1 MLHSY
6 KRNWV
11 GVLFLTLLPVLSF
24 AQDYSGRHVN
34 RESDSTIVAFL
45 LLIIVGL
52 GGFFFIH
59 FIAANVGTYS
69 EKRKYRKIQQEKE
82 KRELQ
87 REYERNPILYEV
99 KRLEEQLDRNKE
111 PEFLGIG
118 CGCWGAI
125 TAFAI
130 IFIPAIVQTCS

>member
-1 MLHSY
+1 MLHSF
-6 KRNWV
+6 KHNRFRV
-11 GVLFLTLLPVLSF
+11 ILLSLLPVLSF

-34 RESDSTIVAFL
+34 RESDSTIGAFL
-45 LLIIVGL
+45 LLIIVGFGVFL
-52 GGFFFIH
+52 FIH
-59 FIAANVGTYS
+59 FIASNVGKYS

-82 KRELQ
+82 QRELQ

-125 TAFAI
+125 TAFAL
-130 IFIPAIVQTCS
+130 IFVPAIVLTCS

>member
-1 MLHSY
+1 MLHSS
-6 KRNWV
+6 KHNWF
-11 GVLFLTLLPVLSF
+11 GVFVLTLLPVLSF
-24 AQDYSGRHVN
+24 TQDYSGRHVN
-34 RESDSTIVAFL
+34 RESDSAIGAFL

-52 GGFFFIH
+52 GSFFFIH
-59 FIAANVGTYS
+59 FIASYIGKYS

-87 REYERNPILYEV
+87 REYERNPILYEA
-99 KRLEEQLDRNKE
+99 KRLEEQLDRSKE